1 MVKFITS
8 KDFIGT
14 KIEKSLASHNDL
26 EKGGEGSRGGKV
38 IGHTKSG
45 KPVYASGEK
54 QKDFTKD
61 DHHDAFQIHAKISD
75 DHREKK
81 KVYGDLDKKEKED
94 IRKKHFDISREHS
107 VSRDSIA
114 KKENPDKEVHEFE
127 DLDGSKRYAKYGKTT
142 TEWSNKEPETS
153 IPFRVGKVQDHHEA
167 ADTLE
172 EFGHKIDRKNMIAN
186 KHGDTIFH
194 DEKGRKAGVMTTN
207 KVLSV
212 HHYDDLTKGDYSELE
227 VDKDLL
233 LEPFVEKLEKSLEVG
248 DINLGQFLKSIDE
261 LDSLKES

>member
-1 MVKFITS
+1 MVKFITA
-8 KDFIGT
+8 KDFVGT
-14 KIEKSLASHNDL
+14 RIEKSLVSENDL

-45 KPVYASGEK
+45 KPVYAGKLGKEYK
-54 QKDFTKD
+54 NFTNS
-61 DHHDAFQIHAKISD
+61 DHHEAQLFHRDEANKLSKKLLKDLKSKDSSKIL
-75 DHREKK
+75 ELKK
-81 KVYGDLDKKEKED
+81 K
-94 IRKKHFDISREHS
+94 
-107 VSRDSIA
+107 
-114 KKENPDKEVHEFE
+114 EVEALESHQINVE
-127 DLDGSKRYAKYGKTT
+127 
-142 TEWSNKEPETS
+142 EPETS

-233 LEPFVEKLEKSLEVG
+233 LEPFVEKLEKSLEIG
-248 DINLGQFLKSIDE
+248 EINMGQFLKSVDE